1 LPPLSIKEGETINV
15 PPLKERGWGDLEQE
29 KGEDDYRR
37 FVWSNLFLTKF
48 IAIDEKINKLKQ
60 KFRF

>member
-29 KGEDDYRR
+29 KGER
-37 FVWSNLFLTKF
+37 
-48 IAIDEKINKLKQ
+48 
-60 KFRF
+60 